1 MKNLIT
7 LYKLYL
13 YALEERERYGEK
25 YGDTEEIIEMYEKK
39 LKIKEK
45 RKKREK
51 ANNNNWHIVSDNN
64 IIINY
69 NFNNIIK
76 SK

>member
-13 YALEERERYGEK
+13 YALEERKRYGEK

-39 LKIKEK
+39 LKIKKKEK
-45 RKKREK
+45 
-51 ANNNNWHIVSDNN
+51 NNEFRN
-64 IIINY
+64 I
-69 NFNNIIK
+69 K
-76 SK
+76 H

>member
-25 YGDTEEIIEMYEKK
+25 YVDPEDIIEMYEIK
-39 LKIKEK
+39 LKIKKKEK
-45 RKKREK
+45 INEFR
-51 ANNNNWHIVSDNN
+51 N
-64 IIINY
+64 I
-69 NFNNIIK
+69 K
-76 SK
+76 H